1 MNNRILF
8 IGTVTNC
15 QVNIDIDIDDGDH
28 YDDSLAPLVVPLKMP
43 STITNKFSKK
53 YQLNRPLFL
62 HLH

>member
-1 MNNRILF
+1 MKNRILF

-15 QVNIDIDIDDGDH
+15 QVNIDIDIDDGD

-43 STITNKFSKK
+43 STIKNQLSKK

-62 HLH
+62 H